1 MLSRLSIQ
9 RTLGLSFGAILVAL
23 FAFGLYLQLG
33 ISRVGAQ
40 LESLVERNVS
50 LLATISHLRY
60 STVTYRRFALDY
72 GLTVNPA
79 EHRVILDKIE
89 TNNAA
94 VERYLREMEA
104 LASTPALSRFIR
116 DFSAG
121 MQDYHRMQDNYIRLI
136 GQGSIDEARRTIL
149 GPMLAPFDRLVGLLT
164 DLQTEIVREANQLKA
179 EQLATIQRQQVLQ
192 AVFGV
197 ALLLF
202 TLLMGWLI
210 TGKIKRPLQLLSSQM
225 HRVGQGDLSEALR
238 LRDFDEDELG
248 ALARDFHAM
257 QQGIATLVSEVQA
270 RLRELETATDQVLGL
285 SRDGA
290 RILDA
295 QQHDI
300 GQIASAMNQMEATF
314 QEMARTTTHAA
325 EVASR
330 ASGQAHSS
338 DQVVSGAIGQ
348 LGQAAGEIQEAGNLA
363 SALQNDST
371 AIGAISDV
379 ISQIADQT
387 NLLALNA
394 AIEAARAGEQGRGF
408 AVVADEVRNLAR
420 RTQDSIGEINGIIS
434 QLQNRSTQIA
444 DSMERGQTSMRDSV
458 EQAGAAGHSMREISR
473 SVVEISD
480 LNIQI
485 ATAVEQQTQ
494 VTMELNRNL
503 ESINGNSEKVA
514 ASARRAGEAG
524 QHLETLTERLREL
537 VGRFRLN

>member
-9 RTLGLSFGAILVAL
+9 RTLALSFGAILAAL
-23 FAFGLYLQLG
+23 FAFSLYLQVG
-33 ISRVGAQ
+33 ISRVGDR
-40 LESLVERNVS
+40 LESLVDRNIS

-79 EHRVILDKIE
+79 EHRVILEKVE
-89 TNNAA
+89 ANNRA
-94 VERYLREMEA
+94 VDRYLRQMEA
-104 LASTPALSRFIR
+104 LASTPALNRFIR

-121 MQDYHRMQDNYIRLI
+121 MQDYHRMQDNYIGLI
-136 GQGSIDEARRTIL
+136 GQGRIDEARRTIL
-149 GPMLAPFDRLVGLLT
+149 GPMLAPFDRLVGLLA
-164 DLQTEIVREANQLKA
+164 DLQTEIVSEA
-179 EQLATIQRQQVLQ
+179 EQLKTEQLAALQRQQLLQ

-197 ALLLF
+197 LLLLF
-202 TLLMGWLI
+202 TLTMGWLI
-210 TGKIKRPLQLLSSQM
+210 TGKIKRPLQLLSGQM

-238 LRDFDEDELG
+238 LREFDEDELG

-257 QQGIATLVSEVQA
+257 QQGIATLVSEVQV
-270 RLRELETATDQVLGL
+270 RLKELDLATDQVLGL
-285 SRDGA
+285 SRDGS

-348 LGQAAGEIQEAGNLA
+348 LTQAAAEIEEAGRLA
-363 SALQNDST
+363 SVLQQDST

-420 RTQDSIGEINGIIS
+420 RTQDSIGEINDIIT
-434 QLQNRSTQIA
+434 QLQNRSAQIG
-444 DSMERGQTSMRDSV
+444 DSMQRGQTSMQQSV
-458 EQAGAAGHSMREISR
+458 EQAGAAGGSMREISR

-485 ATAVEQQTQ
+485 ATAVEQQNQ
-494 VTMELNRNL
+494 VTQELNRSL

-524 QHLETLTERLREL
+524 QHLEALTERLREL
-537 VGRFRLN
+537 VGRFRLS